1 MENKRLLE
9 IKCEADP
16 QFAPAMYHN
25 RIPLIRS
32 LRLVSLCETELRDVR
47 ITVTFSPAFAAPYE
61 TLAALIEPHETVET
75 APVRIT
81 LLPEFLFSLTET
93 VKVFQR
99 KS

>member
-16 QFAPAMYHN
+16 QFAPAMHHN

-61 TLAALIEPHETVET
+61 TLAALIEPHETVF
-75 APVRIT
+75 ADRNC
-81 LLPEFLFSLTET
+81 
-93 VKVFQR
+93 QR
-99 KS
+99 SHHRDGLVGRGAACERGS